1 MNKSKN
7 TSSSEVRIIREAI
20 IREQLKRM
28 FSHSVDLI
36 DVLFCAHELCGLID
50 NFKINP
56 RYNGG
61 KC

>member
-7 TSSSEVRIIREAI
+7 TSTGDVRIIREAI
-20 IREQLKRM
+20 VREQLKRM
-28 FSHSVDLI
+28 FPPSVDLI
-36 DVLFCAHELCGLID
+36 EILFCAHELCILID
-50 NFKINP
+50 NFKLNP

>member
-7 TSSSEVRIIREAI
+7 TSSGEIRIIREAI

-28 FSHSVDLI
+28 LSPSVDLI
-36 DVLFCAHELCGLID
+36 EVLFCAHELCILID
-50 NFKINP
+50 NFKVNP
-56 RYNGG
+56 RYSGG